1 MLIKV
6 KTLTGKEIEV
16 DIEPQDKVVRIKE
29 RLEEK
34 EGKEVWDMFQP
45 ITLQHFKSRD
55 KPEVSILPENS
66 TCNCICGVVGVL
78 IFKDVI
84 IK

>member
-1 MLIKV
+1 
-6 KTLTGKEIEV
+6 
-16 DIEPQDKVVRIKE
+16 
-29 RLEEK
+29 
-34 EGKEVWDMFQP
+34 MFQP

-55 KPEVSILPENS
+55 KPEVCILPENS